1 MSSAIT
7 RPVHAHHLLQF
18 FFQPQA
24 LPPTSLAVKIKRRA
38 RRRGKARAHSFPQ
51 LRPIFPVVLEPP
63 SRPSAPTSVGSTRV
77 ASVKRLPFV
86 CANERKHTKFL
97 SLCAKK
103 TLTLL
108 LVPDEN
114 HVRYPVP
121 ELDGVPA
128 DGSLC
133 AQSPPCAVDSYT
145 MPLSRGTSQRAN
157 YAACFFLFLS
167 FFFHFPSPLADLDA
181 MHQTRLHCCRRN
193 AYRHFQLTL
202 STSQLPVTHCAYILK
217 ARFDL
222 LKMRMDSTSSSSFLP
237 SSFS

>member
-7 RPVHAHHLLQF
+7 RPVHAHHLLQL

-38 RRRGKARAHSFPQ
+38 RRRGKARAHSFAQ

-108 LVPDEN
+108 LVPHEN

-167 FFFHFPSPLADLDA
+167 FFFFISLLLL
-181 MHQTRLHCCRRN
+181 QTLMLCIRRDCTAAGATPIGIFN
-193 AYRHFQLTL
+193 SLFRPRNFQLHIVHIFVKRGL
-202 STSQLPVTHCAYILK
+202 IC
-217 ARFDL
+217 
-222 LKMRMDSTSSSSFLP
+222 
-237 SSFS
+237 